1 MSLADYISAAD
12 PKQFRR
18 RTWFDDL
25 PAEAVDELRD
35 VRQRFRSGEY
45 ELKALQIAKLLY
57 ERCQARGWKTCDATR
72 LAQWLMKND

>member
-1 MSLADYISAAD
+1 MSLADDIAAAD

-18 RTWFDDL
+18 RTWFDEL
-25 PAEAVDELRD
+25 SPEAADELRD
-35 VRQRFRSGEY
+35 VRQRFHAGEY

-72 LAQWLMKND
+72 LSQWLQKND